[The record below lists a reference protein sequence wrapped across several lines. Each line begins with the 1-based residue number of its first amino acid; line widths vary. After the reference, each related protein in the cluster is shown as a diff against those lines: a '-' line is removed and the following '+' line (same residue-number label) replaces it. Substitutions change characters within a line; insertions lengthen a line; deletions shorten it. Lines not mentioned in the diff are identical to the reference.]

1 MPVLRSLANVGQD
14 PKMAMRLVQAL
25 IESTATPQTNT
36 LPAPAQDKLMNGE
49 DLAQATA
56 RAMSTGTVSQNRM
69 PPPAAPPMAAELW
82 DFEDWIAQDP
92 SRLDE
97 AARVRP
103 DYFKHAEVPLAPG
116 DFASLAKLLKNFG
129 RSHPKYVAA
138 KKWFHGGTEGLESQR
153 IDPFLGDHE
162 SLFGQG
168 FYMTDEPK
176 IARGYERVKGKGPWS
191 KGPQTYEAELSV
203 DRVLD
208 LEERIPDEVAEIFR
222 NRAKYVY
229 DEGLGLGFVSEKVE
243 KALAQK
249 GATTESVFSAFR
261 SGISRTS
268 QELEISTNEFVVDF
282 QELAVDLRNIGYDA
296 LTHTGGGRA
305 GKTAHQ
311 VMIMLDPN
319 DAYSQVGRGDQIRR
333 FKPTVHE

>member
-1 MPVLRSLANVGQD
+1 
-14 PKMAMRLVQAL
+14 
-25 IESTATPQTNT
+25 
-36 LPAPAQDKLMNGE
+36 
-49 DLAQATA
+49 
-56 RAMSTGTVSQNRM
+56 
-69 PPPAAPPMAAELW
+69 
-82 DFEDWIAQDP
+82 
-92 SRLDE
+92 
-97 AARVRP
+97 
-103 DYFKHAEVPLAPG
+103 VPLAPG

-138 KKWFHGGTEGLESQR
+138 KKWFHGGREGLESQR
-153 IDPFLGDHE
+153 IDPFHGEHE

-176 IARGYERVKGKGPWS
+176 IARGYERAKGRGPWS

-208 LEERIPDEVAEIFR
+208 LEEPIPDEVAEIFR
-222 NRAKYVY
+222 NRAKNVY
-229 DEGLGLGFVSEKVE
+229 DEGLGLEFVSEKVE

-268 QELEISTNEFVVDF
+268 QELGISTYFSNEFVVDF

-296 LTHTGGGRA
+296 LTHTGGGRRRSG
-305 GKTAHQ
+305 GKTHQ